1 MTGQNGTVE
10 RDDLYYEGLPDTIML
25 PPPRGLTVD
34 QAIDTLQHGPDA
46 DRFRLFFEHG
56 PQEAKRY
63 ATAEAADVAFTKLI
77 LSAVGGDFDVIDW
90 VVRRSEMISHDWLY
104 GQVGEG
110 LYWKR
115 IVLLAA
121 VELWREYQANPE
133 HARLATE
140 TAEDVFAAATQTVQ
154 DFMRSAPVN
163 VPWLV
168 KDLVAVGGKTSLSAR
183 VKLGKTEFAMH
194 LAVSV
199 ACGQSIFGKEVT
211 KAKVLYLTEQADSV
225 REAIRRVGGQ
235 ENQDMWITPWHKV
248 HKLSWPEIVAQAVG
262 FCQSHDIKLLVVDTL
277 SRFARIKDENDSA
290 EAMRVMEP
298 LHAAMATT
306 KLAMLIVRHDRKSG
320 GDVSDS
326 GRGSSAYN
334 GEVDILL
341 GLRKVQGK
349 RTPRDD
355 DHEDGDDDDEP
366 VGKDRRRLLVAESR
380 YGNDSEDLLLV
391 LTADNEYRVLGQPH
405 KVKVEDEKQALLKCI
420 PLGKDQA
427 RKWNE
432 VQQESGLS
440 RRRARDLRD
449 WMEENAVVNV
459 DTERPGGAVLVWQ
472 PKPAQLGQETG
483 DGGD

>member
-1 MTGQNGTVE
+1 
-10 RDDLYYEGLPDTIML
+10 
-25 PPPRGLTVD
+25 
-34 QAIDTLQHGPDA
+34 
-46 DRFRLFFEHG
+46 
-56 PQEAKRY
+56 
-63 ATAEAADVAFTKLI
+63 
-77 LSAVGGDFDVIDW
+77 
-90 VVRRSEMISHDWLY
+90 
-104 GQVGEG
+104 
-110 LYWKR
+110 
-115 IVLLAA
+115 
-121 VELWREYQANPE
+121 
-133 HARLATE
+133 
-140 TAEDVFAAATQTVQ
+140 
-154 DFMRSAPVN
+154 
-163 VPWLV
+163 
-168 KDLVAVGGKTSLSAR
+168 
-183 VKLGKTEFAMH
+183 
-194 LAVSV
+194 
-199 ACGQSIFGKEVT
+199 
-211 KAKVLYLTEQADSV
+211 VLYLTEQADSV

-248 HKLSWPEIVAQAVG
+248 HKLSWPQIVAEAVR

-290 EAMRVMEP
+290 AAMAVMEP
-298 LHAAMATT
+298 LHEAMATT

-349 RTPRDD
+349 RTSRDD
-355 DHEDGDDDDEP
+355 DDDDGDDDEP

-405 KVKVEDEKQALLKCI
+405 KVKVEDEKQALLTCI
-420 PLGKDQA
+420 PFGKDQA
-427 RKWNE
+427 RKWND
-432 VQQESGLS
+432 VQQASGLS

-449 WMEENAVVNV
+449 WMEERGVVSV

-472 PKPAQLGQETG
+472 PKPVQIGHETG